1 MFTGIDELKLKLEQ
15 EIFKATGRSVKRI
28 RVKSGSLASTWL
40 YKWTTVINLEPDAN
54 DPQYM
59 FFDVIA
65 TDLTM
70 NEFRK
75 FLKQ

>member
-1 MFTGIDELKLKLEQ
+1 MFAGIDELKLKLEE
-15 EIFKATGRSVKRI
+15 EILKATGRSVKRI

-40 YKWTTVINLEPDAN
+40 HKWTTVINLEPDTD
-54 DPQYM
+54 DPEYM
-59 FFDVIA
+59 FFDVLT

-70 NEFRK
+70 NEFKR